1 MSSSGEN
8 ISNQIEEKIK
18 KMKQDLEEQLG
29 GVSDKVYY
37 QVHDAFS
44 EVRHQIEQISR
55 PVETTV
61 RQQIESQEKIQEIID
76 KVMMQYKDKLE
87 QLVSEI
93 TESVTSELKKK
104 QII

>member
-1 MSSSGEN
+1 MNSSNEN

-18 KMKQDLEEQLG
+18 KMRQDLEEQLG

-37 QVHDAFS
+37 QVRDAFS
-44 EVRHQIEQISR
+44 EVRKQIEPIGR
-55 PVETTV
+55 AVETNV
-61 RQQIESQEKIQEIID
+61 KQQIESQEKTQKVID
-76 KVMMQYKDKLE
+76 KVLMQYKDRLD

-93 TESVTSELKKK
+93 TESVTRELKKE